1 MGCVAGHE
9 FFSTT
14 NRHCTV
20 TPCAPFAT
28 VEGSWNEQR
37 EQRLGNPCV
46 ECPSLNGADNMQAAF
61 TDASITRVPEPR
73 ATGERRPLPTHRHQT
88 ALPLHP

>member
-61 TDASITRVPEPR
+61 TDASNEPSR
-73 ATGERRPLPTHRHQT
+73 GTDEDDRLCKVHQDM
-88 ALPLHP
+88 